1 MIPELRYRN
10 YIVCD
15 YISGSHSIGVN
26 LLNLPSWATESTD
39 NIGVFGTFGRKTLA
53 IMFICIGDGIRE
65 SLFNNQFVIVLVIKK
80 LILRL

>member
-39 NIGVFGTFGRKTLA
+39 NIGVFGTFGRKNTGNYVYLYR
-53 IMFICIGDGIRE
+53 GR
-65 SLFNNQFVIVLVIKK
+65 NT
-80 LILRL
+80 